1 MKLPISWLK
10 DFIDLDGITVEDIAR
25 TLTLAG
31 LEVDE
36 ILYAGLP
43 MPTYGAGEKHE
54 FKTNGLAWDKEK
66 IVVAEIREVK
76 AHPNADKLTLLDL
89 FDGQQEQV
97 VLTGAPNIFH
107 LKGTGKLEKPI
118 KVAYAKEGSTL
129 YDGHAEGLQLMTLK
143 RAKIRGVD
151 SYSMVCSEKELGI
164 TDESDGIIIL
174 DDDAPVG
181 MPLADY
187 IGDAVLDISI
197 LPNMARN
204 ANVIGIARELAAL
217 TGREMRN
224 AERRMQN
231 AQPSTSDLQPVTDLV
246 EIEITNSE
254 LNPRFVAGLI
264 RNVEIKPS
272 PYQIQRRLKLAG
284 VRAINNIVDATNYA
298 MIELGQ
304 PLHAFDYDILKE
316 RAGNK
321 KIKISTRTA
330 QDGEEI
336 ITLDG
341 VKRKLTSMNVIVCDE
356 TGSLSLAGVMGG
368 SESEVYDASKEI
380 LDAKGVETK
389 PAEMSQGKI
398 TSRGK
403 STVNVL
409 LEGAAWNFINIRRTA
424 KQHNLPSEASFRFS
438 RGVHPAIAEIGV
450 KRGLQ
455 YMAAWANGTIA
466 PGLVDEYPLKLK
478 DSVVE
483 VTPKDVKRLL
493 GIELSASEIV
503 ELLERLEFKCKILD
517 ARNSNTELSNLET
530 RISVTAPNHRM
541 DIDEGVVGLADV
553 LEEVARSYGFDK
565 IPTTTMSDAL
575 PPQIGNPMHEW
586 EEHLR
591 DLLVAIGLQEVVTY
605 RMTSPERE
613 GRVVTHNEY
622 VRIANPI
629 APERSV
635 LRQSLIASVLEV
647 VEKNMRAESIAMFE
661 VGSIFEP
668 IKNELPNE
676 PRKLAMVMT
685 GARIASAW
693 DVKDVP
699 AFDFYDM
706 KGRIELL
713 LAGLRFTDIVYAETE
728 STYSLHPGKSA
739 EVKVNGQ
746 IVGVFGELHPL
757 AKEKYEFGDA
767 PVIVAEFDLEK
778 LRTLNPAYGIVPVS
792 EFPPMYEDIAIILDE
807 SVAASAVEALIRQT
821 GGKTVTDVRLFD
833 VYRDEKIGAGKKS
846 LAYSLTYQAEKTL
859 TDADAAAIRNKI
871 IKRLEN
877 TIGAKLRS

>member
-25 TLTLAG
+25 KLTLAG

-36 ILYAGLP
+36 ILYAGLS

-54 FKTNGLAWDKEK
+54 FKTNGIAWDKEK

-76 AHPNADKLTLLDL
+76 EHPNADKLTLLDL
-89 FDGQQEQV
+89 YDGQQEQV

-107 LKGTGKLEKPI
+107 LKGTGKLPKPI
-118 KVAYAKEGSTL
+118 KVAYAKEGATI
-129 YDGHAEGLQLMTLK
+129 YDGHADGLVLTTLK

-164 TDESDGIIIL
+164 SEEHEGIILL

-181 MPLADY
+181 MSLADH

-217 TGREMRN
+217 TGRELRKQVN
-224 AERRMQN
+224 TETGK
-231 AQPSTSDLQPVTDLV
+231 QPSTLNLQPVTDLV

-264 RNVEIKPS
+264 RGVEIKPS

-284 VRAINNIVDATNYA
+284 IRAINNIVDATNYA
-298 MIELGQ
+298 MIELGE
-304 PLHAFDYDILKE
+304 PLHAFDYDVLKE
-316 RAGNK
+316 RAGEK
-321 KIKISTRTA
+321 KIKIITRPA
-330 QDGEEI
+330 QDGEELV
-336 ITLDG
+336 TLDG
-341 VKRKLTSMNVIVCDE
+341 EKRKLTSMNVLVCDE
-356 TGSLSLAGVMGG
+356 KSSLSLAGVMGG
-368 SESEVYDASKEI
+368 TESEV
-380 LDAKGVETK
+380 T
-389 PAEMSQGKI
+389 QN
-398 TSRGK
+398 TR
-403 STVNVL
+403 NVL

-438 RGVHPAIAEIGV
+438 RGVHPALAETGV

-455 YMAAWANGTIA
+455 YMAAWANGSIA
-466 PGLVDEYPLKLK
+466 PGLVDVYPLKPK

-493 GIELSASEIV
+493 GIELTLEQIA
-503 ELLERLEFKCKILD
+503 ELLSRLEFKCEITDHHLQ
-517 ARNSNTELSNLET
+517 
-530 RISVTAPNHRM
+530 VTAPAHRM

-565 IPTTTMSDAL
+565 IPTTTISDAL
-575 PPQIGNPMHEW
+575 PPQAGNPVHEW

-591 DLLVAIGLQEVVTY
+591 DLLVAIGMQEVVTY

-613 GRVVTHNEY
+613 GRVIAHGEY

-635 LRQSLIASVLEV
+635 LRQSLLAAVLEV
-647 VEKNMRAESIAMFE
+647 AEKNARAESITMFE

-668 IKNELPNE
+668 VKNDLPNE
-676 PRKLAMVMT
+676 PRKLAIVMT
-685 GARIASAW
+685 GVRSASAW
-693 DVKDVP
+693 DVKAAP

-713 LAGLRFTDIVYAETE
+713 LAGLRYTDIVYAETE

-739 EVKVNGQ
+739 EVKINGQ
-746 IVGVFGELHPL
+746 VVGVFGELHPL

-778 LRTLNPAYGIVPVS
+778 LRTLNPSYGITAVS

-807 SVAASAVEALIRQT
+807 SVAASTVEALIRQT

-871 IKRLEN
+871 VKRLEN